1 MNKKFTILFTALL
14 ISASAFSKSPFPVYK
29 EDVEI
34 LKLEEQIKSLQDRVS
49 ILKSE
54 KEKRIKENKNEK
66 KSSSCFK
73 RRRSKRFCS
82 YWCTS

>member
-34 LKLEEQIKSLQDRVS
+34 LKLEEQIKSLQDRVG

-54 KEKRIKENKNEK
+54 KEKELKKIKMK

-73 RRRSKRFCS
+73 RRRSKRICS